1 MTNDGPILVADDD
14 ADEVVL
20 LRLAFLKAGLSNPLH
35 SVADGQECIEYLQ
48 GEGRFA
54 DRVQFPFPLLLL
66 LDLKMP
72 RLNGIQVLTWL
83 RAQPQL
89 KQLPVIVLTGSTFD
103 SDITRAYAAGA
114 NSFLPKLLDP
124 AGLAEQVKGIVDFWV
139 GLCLLPS
146 VPFDAPPPP
155 PDPLVP

>member
-1 MTNDGPILVADDD
+1 MTNTGPILVADDD
-14 ADEVVL
+14 ADEIVL
-20 LRLAFLKAGLSNPLH
+20 LRLAFMKAGLQNPLLA
-35 SVADGQECIEYLQ
+35 VADGEECVEYLR
-48 GEGRFA
+48 GDGSFA
-54 DRVQFPFPLLLL
+54 DRLQYPMPQLLL

-83 RAQPQL
+83 RAQPSL

-124 AGLAEQVKGIVDFWV
+124 AGLASQVKGIVDFWV
-139 GLCLLPS
+139 GLCLLPTIAA
-146 VPFDAPPPP
+146 DPPPP
-155 PDPLVP
+155 PEPLPC

>member
-1 MTNDGPILVADDD
+1 MTNIGPILVADDD
-14 ADEVVL
+14 ADEIVL
-20 LRLAFLKAGLSNPLH
+20 LQLAFIKAGLKNPLLA
-35 SVADGQECIEYLQ
+35 VGDGEECVQYLR
-48 GEGRFA
+48 GDGKFA
-54 DRVQFPFPLLLL
+54 DRSQYPMPQLLL

-83 RAQPQL
+83 RSQPQL

-124 AGLAEQVKGIVDFWV
+124 AGLASQIKGIVDFWV

-146 VPFDAPPPP
+146 MPVETAPP
-155 PDPLVP
+155 PDPLPC

>member
-1 MTNDGPILVADDD
+1 MTNTGPILVADDD

-20 LRLAFLKAGLSNPLH
+20 LRLAFMKAGLQNPLLA
-35 SVADGQECIEYLQ
+35 VADGEECLEYLR
-48 GEGRFA
+48 GDGKFA
-54 DRVQFPFPLLLL
+54 DRSQYPMPQLLL

-72 RLNGIQVLTWL
+72 RLNGIQVLTWI
-83 RAQPQL
+83 RSQPQL

-114 NSFLPKLLDP
+114 NSFLPKLLEP
-124 AGLAEQVKGIVDFWV
+124 AGLASQVKGIVDFWV

-146 VPFDAPPPP
+146 MPVEMSPPPN
-155 PDPLVP
+155 PLPC

>member
-1 MTNDGPILVADDD
+1 MTNTGPILVADDD

-20 LRLAFLKAGLSNPLH
+20 LRLAFMKAGLQNSLLA
-35 SVADGQECIEYLQ
+35 VADGEECVEYLR
-48 GEGRFA
+48 GDGKFA
-54 DRVQFPFPLLLL
+54 DRFQYPMPQLLL

-72 RLNGIQVLTWL
+72 RLNGIQVLTWI
-83 RAQPQL
+83 RSQSQL

-124 AGLAEQVKGIVDFWV
+124 AGLASQVKGIVDFWI
-139 GLCLLPS
+139 GLSVLPP
-146 VPFDAPPPP
+146 VTAELPPP
-155 PDPLVP
+155 PDPRPY